1 MENRQV
7 KIGVIISYILIICNA
22 IYGLFVTPYMISYL
36 GEAEYGVYKT
46 ISSLS
51 SSLMVLDLGI
61 GGTVMRY
68 IALYRA
74 KKEDDKISNF
84 VAMSL
89 IQAIVLCVIV
99 VVVSIF
105 ILGSIDSVY
114 GKSFTAAQLLKANQ
128 LFNVL
133 IINICLHV
141 VENVIN
147 GVITGYNEF
156 ITANGTK
163 LVRLFVRIAL
173 IILLL
178 KFYPDSLVIVGIDLL
193 LTVLTLVF
201 ELLYIRMHLNLKI
214 LFSYWDNFL
223 FKEAGIYTFLMFLTS
238 ICAQV
243 NTNLDNVI
251 IGAVKGP
258 YLVTIYSMG
267 LMIFSMYQSLSTSVS
282 GVMLPTMTNIL
293 NGEDAKNKTIKMV
306 VKVGRVQ
313 FLLLGATIIGF
324 VCLGRDFIQLWLGKG
339 FEDVYIITLLLMC
352 PSLFELCVNVCLSI
366 LRAKNMLGFRTVVLT
381 LTTLLN
387 AIVTYFMVKEWSYIG
402 AAVGTGLSFIIGSLI
417 IMNIYY
423 SKKLGLPML
432 KIYLKII
439 DRIWICMLISGLAI
453 YLSSMAL
460 SGGWIYFII
469 NVLIFCFVYIVT
481 LWFIGLTKEEKLSI
495 PILKRLVK
503 A

>member
-7 KIGVIISYILIICNA
+7 KIGVVISYILIICNA
-22 IYGLFVTPYMISYL
+22 LYGLFITPYMISCL
-36 GEAEYGVYKT
+36 GGAEYGVYKT

-61 GGTVMRY
+61 GGTAMRY
-68 IALYRA
+68 VALYRA
-74 KKEDDKISNF
+74 KKEDNKIPNF

-89 IQAIVLCVIV
+89 IQAVALCVIV
-99 VVVSIF
+99 IGVSVF
-105 ILGSIDSVY
+105 VLESIDSIY
-114 GKSFTAAQLLKANQ
+114 GRAFTAAQLLKANQ
-128 LFNVL
+128 LFGVL
-133 IINICLHV
+133 IISICLHV

-156 ITANGTK
+156 IAANGTK

-193 LTVLTLVF
+193 LTVSTLIF
-201 ELLYIRMHLNLKI
+201 ELIYIRFHLNLRI
-214 LFSYWDNFL
+214 VFTHWDSFL

-243 NTNLDNVI
+243 NNNLDNVI

-293 NGEDAKNKTIKMV
+293 NGEDAKNKTINLI

-324 VCLGRDFIQLWLGKG
+324 ACLGREFIQLWLGNG
-339 FEDVYIITLLLMC
+339 FEDVYIISLLLMC

-366 LRAKNMLGFRTVVLT
+366 LRAKNLISFRTVVLS

-387 AIVTYFMVKEWSYIG
+387 AIVTYYMVKEWSYIG
-402 AAVGTGLSFIIGSLI
+402 AALGTGISFIIGSI
-417 IMNIYY
+417 VIMNIYY
-423 SKKLGLPML
+423 CRKLDLPMI
-432 KIYLKII
+432 KIYLKIV
-439 DRIWICMLISGLAI
+439 DRIWICMLIAGFAI
-453 YLSSMAL
+453 YLSSMLL
-460 SGGWIYFII
+460 SGGWASFIL
-469 NVLIFCFVYIVT
+469 NVIIFCLVYIVT
-481 LWFIGLTKEEKLSI
+481 LWLIGLTKEEKLSI
-495 PILKRLVK
+495 PILKRLV
-503 A
+503 